1 MKSICIKSN
10 DSNLLNYLL
19 NELKN
24 IDIKDIC
31 FSENRFK
38 NYNNIIIHY
47 KGNNNNL
54 FLSKIS
60 SLLSYLVIDEKE
72 QELLER
78 LIFENYFYFN
88 NAERK
93 KILSICFDIMV
104 DNLYD
109 IFDRKYIIL
118 FNAFYEYLCLNK
130 SIVLSGFIN
139 FRLKD
144 YIHILDEI
152 TNEAVNSFIIEKE
165 YLEFISL
172 LKLYINSQPSGCEL
186 VHIIYSSSESIL
198 LDENKNVIV
207 TSDDVFNAKYLSDIS
222 FSSNDY
228 TLNSLLTLVPK
239 KIYIHLVNNYID
251 EFINTLQLI
260 FENKINLC
268 TDCNICKIYKSA
280 KSNSQKT
287 N

>member
-186 VHIIYSSSESIL
+186 VHII
-198 LDENKNVIV
+198 
-207 TSDDVFNAKYLSDIS
+207 
-222 FSSNDY
+222 
-228 TLNSLLTLVPK
+228 
-239 KIYIHLVNNYID
+239 
-251 EFINTLQLI
+251 
-260 FENKINLC
+260 
-268 TDCNICKIYKSA
+268 
-280 KSNSQKT
+280 
-287 N
+287 